1 MKRIMKILPVI
12 ALAFTLALPQV
23 ATANNV
29 CFVDY
34 KAKQTA
40 SGGLKLH
47 YGVMRLQG
55 AACSNRGLAKKAVAA
70 RISADGW
77 RLLTVLS
84 MFDKSGLKQRR
95 NNAGQYFLRY

>member
-1 MKRIMKILPVI
+1 MKRNMKILPVI

-23 ATANNV
+23 AAAKNV

-47 YGVMRLQG
+47 YGVMKLKG
-55 AACSNRGLAKKAVAA
+55 PACSSVGLAEQAVAA
-70 RISADGW
+70 RISAGGW

-84 MFDKSGLKQRR
+84 KFDKTGLKQRR
-95 NNAGQYFLRY
+95 RNAGQYFLRY